1 MANDTRNLSPAAQEA
16 IRMRVVQAVAGGM
29 TYVEAAK
36 AFGVHRNTPARGI
49 APTED
54 GFCPGL

>member
-1 MANDTRNLSPAAQEA
+1 
-16 IRMRVVQAVAGGM
+16 MRVVQAVAGGM